1 MAFDI
6 NSFKAITQY
15 GQDTPDLFIYSSP
28 DALSVIRTVGY
39 FNDRSVNLKVNDI
52 ILVVSS
58 TGGTP
63 VHSFNV
69 VNSNTGGVVDVTDGL
84 VITATDTD

>member
-28 DALSVIRTVGY
+28 DALSVIRASGY
-39 FNDRSVNLKVNDI
+39 FNDRSVNLKVNDW
-52 ILVVSS
+52 LMVTSS

-63 VHSFNV
+63 VSSIHI
-69 VNSNTGGVVDVTDGL
+69 VNSNSNGVVDVTDGL
-84 VITATDTD
+84 VISATDTD

>member
-28 DALSVIRTVGY
+28 DALSVIRAAGY
-39 FNDRSVNLKVNDI
+39 FNDRSVNLKVNDW
-52 ILVVSS
+52 LMVTSS

-63 VHSFNV
+63 VSSLHI

-84 VITATDTD
+84 VITSTDTD

>member
-28 DALSVIRTVGY
+28 DALSP
-39 FNDRSVNLKVNDI
+39 
-52 ILVVSS
+52 VSS
-58 TGGTP
+58 L
-63 VHSFNV
+63 HI